1 MARSLRIASTS
12 IDNFPVPGGVLT
24 QLALN
29 GMPPET
35 FDTIMIDKPELAG
48 GFCVYLSAP
57 SRYGDTEAF
66 LGRYVSSRLQCCHP
80 LIVVNRRYVSANWD
94 VEDMAKTGKEMAQ
107 DARVGRWLMTKVLVF

>member
-1 MARSLRIASTS
+1 M
-12 IDNFPVPGGVLT
+12 LT
-24 QLALN
+24 QLALD

-94 VEDMAKTGKEMAQ
+94 VEDMAKTGKEMAR